1 MKNNKPELTIEAL
14 LSVLDKQ
21 SCCVITINTAGII
34 TQMNTRAEELT
45 GWSEREAL
53 QQDIGLV
60 YGANFG
66 SATKGRPLTQYILE
80 STSAPSIPIELTS
93 LSGKK
98 YIVKHS
104 AIPLFNEQSQLTGV
118 VLNFRD
124 ITSSIELEDQ
134 LASSRNALQSIIDS
148 FPLPA
153 GATNLNGQ
161 LIIVNE
167 VFAELLGRTKESCLG
182 QSSAE
187 LFPSENTALHKEQD
201 LEILQ
206 TAAPIKYEFSIFKS
220 KNQLNRQKCTLT
232 KFPLLDK
239 NGEIY
244 SIGFICNK
252 LIDMNLEE
260 GLTTTQENENEYESA
275 VASDSKTLDTP
286 PKILVVDDDSQM
298 RELTKE
304 ILEIAGFEVFCPKS
318 AMQALELLDKGSDS
332 ISLLITDIMM
342 PELDGYQ
349 LAEKALEI
357 NPSLKVL
364 LASGFNSYLA
374 DENPLKAL
382 AQINKPYSS
391 HQLLD
396 LVSTLLESN

>member
-1 MKNNKPELTIEAL
+1 
-14 LSVLDKQ
+14 
-21 SCCVITINTAGII
+21 
-34 TQMNTRAEELT
+34 MNARAEELT

-53 QQDIGLV
+53 YQDIGLV

-66 SATKGRPLTQYILE
+66 TAAKGRPLTQHILE
-80 STSAPSIPIELTS
+80 SASTSVPSAPITLTS

-98 YIVKHS
+98 YIVNHS
-104 AIPLFNEQSQLTGV
+104 AIPLFDQESQLTGV

-124 ITSSIELEDQ
+124 ITSSFELEDQ
-134 LASSRNALQSIIDS
+134 LTRSRNTLQSIIDS

-161 LIIVNE
+161 LVIVNE

-182 QSSAE
+182 QSSVE
-187 LFPSENTALHKEQD
+187 LFSIENTALHKEQD

-206 TAAPIKYEFSIFKS
+206 TAAPIKYEFNLFKS
-220 KNQLNRQKCTLT
+220 KNKLDGQKCALT

-244 SIGFICNK
+244 SIGFICN
-252 LIDMNLEE
+252 NLSDINPEE
-260 GLTTTQENENEYESA
+260 GPTTTQEDEDEYESA
-275 VASDSKTLDTP
+275 VVPDSRTLDTP
-286 PKILVVDDDSQM
+286 PKIMVVDDDSQM

-304 ILEIAGFEVFCPKS
+304 ILEIAGFEVVCPKS
-318 AMQALELLDKGSDS
+318 AMQALELLRKESDS

-357 NPSLKVL
+357 KPGLKVL

-382 AQINKPYSS
+382 AQINKPFSS

-396 LVSTLLESN
+396 LVTTLLDSH